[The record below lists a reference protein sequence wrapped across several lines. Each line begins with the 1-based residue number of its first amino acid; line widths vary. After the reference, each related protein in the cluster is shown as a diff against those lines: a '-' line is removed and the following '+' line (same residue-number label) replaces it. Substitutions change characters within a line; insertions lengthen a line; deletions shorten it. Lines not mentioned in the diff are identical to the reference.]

1 MTYILQ
7 FDNLINR
14 SLLIRSGTDKHTHT
28 IMHTDIAAH
37 RPNLPLGGV
46 KIRLKLSST
55 WIQEVLDKK
64 KVLNI
69 FDMN

>member
-1 MTYILQ
+1 MIYLLQ

-28 IMHTDIAAH
+28 ITHTDIATH

-55 WIQEVLDKK
+55 WNQKVLDKK
-64 KVLNI
+64 RVFKYI
-69 FDMN
+69 